1 MKTITVTFLR
11 SILSLILISVVLYGG
26 DSFANERKFYRVIIA
41 RPDSNMT
48 TQMRVWA
55 ENEEEAR
62 ENVALNGW
70 QILSIEESTP
80 GAPYNPN
87 VNISRGTDATQ
98 TAPAT
103 APSDHEV
110 NVTKLGE
117 GDIQPIGKMSVKDG
131 SDMDFKLK
139 PAPCQTLVKLVVNGE
154 QVDVS
159 DSYSLKNIKKDT
171 YVVAVFEKNG
181 KECDSNGIRDKDL
194 KEIGIVYFDLGKF
207 STKLT
212 QNNTDVIK
220 SLNKNKKYVIIGHT
234 DDVRVIPNV
243 EYKDNMELSNKRA
256 SFVKSKI
263 LSNGLPGS
271 SIKMMGMGPAYP
283 VAPNRPQ
290 GQPLN
295 RRAVIYER
303 R

>member
-1 MKTITVTFLR
+1 MV
-11 SILSLILISVVLYGG
+11 
-26 DSFANERKFYRVIIA
+26 

-55 ENEEEAR
+55 ESEEEAR

-80 GAPYNPN
+80 GAPFNPN
-87 VNISRGTDATQ
+87 VNTARGADSTQ

-103 APSDHEV
+103 PSDHEV
-110 NVTKLGE
+110 TVTKLGE
-117 GDIQPIGKMSVKDG
+117 GDIQPLGKLSVKDG
-131 SDMDFKLK
+131 ADVDFKLK
-139 PAPCQTLVKLVVNGE
+139 PGPCQTLVKMVVNGD

-159 DSYSLKNIKKDT
+159 DSYTLKNVKKDT
-171 YVVAVFEKNG
+171 YVVAFFEKNG

-194 KEIGIVYFDLGKF
+194 KELGIIYFDLGKYN
-207 STKLT
+207 TKLT
-212 QNNTDVIK
+212 QENVAMLK
-220 SLNKNKKYVIIGHT
+220 SLNKNKKYVIVGHT

-243 EYKDNMELSNKRA
+243 EYKDNIQLSNRRA
-256 SFVKSKI
+256 TFVKSKI
-263 LSNGLPGS
+263 LADGIPAS

-283 VAPNRPQ
+283 VAPNKPQ

>member
-1 MKTITVTFLR
+1 
-11 SILSLILISVVLYGG
+11 
-26 DSFANERKFYRVIIA
+26 
-41 RPDSNMT
+41 MT

-55 ENEEEAR
+55 ESEEEAR

-70 QILSIEESTP
+70 QILSIEESNP

-87 VNISRGTDATQ
+87 VNIARGADAAQ
-98 TAPAT
+98 T

-131 SDMDFKLK
+131 SDVDFKLK

-194 KEIGIVYFDLGKF
+194 KEVGIVYFDLGKF
-207 STKLT
+207 NTKIS
-212 QNNTDVIK
+212 QDNIDIIK
-220 SLNKNKKYVIIGHT
+220 SLSKNKKYVIIGHT

-256 SFVKSKI
+256 AFVKARI
-263 LSNGLPGS
+263 LQNGLAGS

>member
-1 MKTITVTFLR
+1 
-11 SILSLILISVVLYGG
+11 
-26 DSFANERKFYRVIIA
+26 
-41 RPDSNMT
+41 MT

-70 QILSIEESTP
+70 QILSIEQSEP

-87 VNISRGTDATQ
+87 VNTSRGTEAQT
-98 TAPAT
+98 TAPAS
-103 APSDHEV
+103 PSDHEIS
-110 NVTKLGE
+110 VTKLGE
-117 GDIQPIGKMSVKDG
+117 GDIQPIGKFAVKDG
-131 SDMDFKLK
+131 ADVDFKLK
-139 PAPCQTLVKLVVNGE
+139 PGPCQTLVKLVVNGE

-159 DSYSLKNIKKDT
+159 DSYSLKNVKKDT

-207 STKLT
+207 STKLS
-212 QNNTDVIK
+212 QDSISMLK
-220 SLNKNKKYVIIGHT
+220 SLSKNKKYVIIGHT

-243 EYKDNMELSNKRA
+243 EYKDNIELSNKRA
-256 SFVKSKI
+256 AFVKSKI
-263 LSNGLPGS
+263 LSNGLAGS

-295 RRAVIYER
+295 RRAVVYER